1 MYGEIEN
8 KKINLEFIP
17 LDEEGF
23 REEIIDVTNIQSKE
37 ELIEYMNTIKSK
49 KFIKAILAG
58 ERNFEFD
65 EKEILS
71 LIENDYILK
80 IKNTTILPIDYN
92 SLAQEASLRGV
103 FVKECLSMLEEA
115 TSEEDKDKIK
125 KAMEIG
131 ISCM

>member
-58 ERNFEFD
+58 ERNCEFD

-71 LIENDYILK
+71 IIENDYILK
-80 IKNTTILPIDYN
+80 IKNKTILPIDYN
-92 SLAQEASLRGV
+92 ELSQEASLRGI
-103 FVKECLSMLEEA
+103 FVKECLLKLEEA
-115 TSEEDKDKIK
+115 TSEEEKEKIK